1 MLLDDSVH
9 SAARMNHP
17 SDTHFAPAKINL
29 FLEIVGKR
37 ADGFHEI
44 ETVMVP
50 IDLGDRLR
58 VSDAPELT
66 VVANRPDVPSGEANL
81 AHRIVRAAESVLGR
95 PLPARI
101 EIEKHLPPG
110 SGLGAGS
117 SDAAAALRAV
127 LALHS
132 LEVPVEIQ
140 ESIAARVGSDT
151 AFFVRG
157 KPALCNGRGEQVR
170 PIVAPQP
177 LWLVLVLG
185 APPAPTKEVY
195 AALRHEGPRRES
207 GPLREVLS
215 RGELPPD
222 DLIFNRLESAAFVR
236 FPELRRIA
244 DRLHAVAGRP
254 AHLSGSG
261 SAFYLLADH
270 VKEAAILAETIR
282 RQTELDALIAST
294 IASEETI

>member
-1 MLLDDSVH
+1 MLLDGSVPL
-9 SAARMNHP
+9 ATRMNHP

-29 FLEIVGKR
+29 FLDIVGKR

-58 VSDAPELT
+58 VSGAPELT
-66 VVANRPDVPSGEANL
+66 VVANRADVPNGEANL
-81 AHRIVRAAESVLGR
+81 AHRIVRAAESVFGR
-95 PLPARI
+95 PLAARI

-132 LEVPVEIQ
+132 LEVPVEVQ

-157 KPALCNGRGEQVR
+157 RPALCTGRGEQVR
-170 PIVAPQP
+170 PISAPQP

-222 DLIFNRLESAAFVR
+222 DLIFNRLESAAFER

-270 VKEAAILAETIR
+270 VREAAMLGESIR
-282 RQTELDALIAST
+282 RATGLDALIAST
-294 IASEETI
+294 IASEEAI